1 MDMRWYSLSPNSQRF
16 MRYILKSSREHR
28 AVLSFY
34 RPGMRHSGQ
43 TSVRPFALGRIYRAE
58 TGSHHT
64 WNHACR
70 WCLSSLYVVPKR
82 ESFCVADPQSR
93 PYFGVAPTVMCR
105 QLADFLRRRKYSFGA
120 ADSIL

>member
-43 TSVRPFALGRIYRAE
+43 TSVRPFVLGWFFCVVFE
-58 TGSHHT
+58 SHHT

-70 WCLSSLYVVPKR
+70 WCLSFFYVVPKR
-82 ESFCVADPQSR
+82 ESFCVAEPLFS
-93 PYFGVAPTVMCR
+93 FFFCEAPTVIC
-105 QLADFLRRRKYSFGA
+105 LFLSVFF
-120 ADSIL
+120 